1 MNGKREFL
9 NALRFMTIVPVP
21 SSDAIA
27 PDWLSRCARYFP
39 VVGIGV
45 GLVSA
50 VVLLL
55 ADRIWGPV
63 VGSLLAVAASIV
75 VTGALHEDGLAD
87 TADGLGGGSSVEKR
101 LAIMKDSR
109 IGAFGTLALAFSLSL
124 RVTALADMPSWTA
137 AAALISAHAAA
148 RVTPAFV
155 MNALPYAGDTAA
167 MKVSYIDAPV
177 SAHDRRFAL
186 IVVLCALLPLA
197 FISILSVISGLLL
210 GAALAAALTR
220 GRASGSTAIP
230 ATFWARSSKCSR
242 SASCSA
248 SPPSSDRA
256 GWLLIESVLPAA
268 YFTSPLVGEGA
279 RCRCLCGSISSCF
292 RPFQRQ
298 RIRLAFARLGATADP
313 VDRIDH
319 AATAL
324 KQIIR
329 QPHHQPVRRGG
340 R

>member
-1 MNGKREFL
+1 MKGNSEFL

-21 SSDAIA
+21 SSETAIA

-55 ADRIWGPV
+55 ADRIWSPV
-63 VGSLLAVAASIV
+63 VASLLAVAASIL

-109 IGAFGTLALAFSLSL
+109 IGTYGTLALAFSLSL
-124 RVTALADMPSWTA
+124 RVAALADMPSWTA

-148 RVTPAFV
+148 RITPAFV

-167 MKVSYIDAPV
+167 MKVSYVDASV

-186 IVVLCALLPLA
+186 VVVLCALLPLA
-197 FISILSVISGLLL
+197 FISILSLISGLLV
-210 GAALAAALTR
+210 GAALAAAVTY
-220 GRASGSTAIP
+220 
-230 ATFWARSSKCSR
+230 WA
-242 SASCSA
+242 
-248 SPPSSDRA
+248 
-256 GWLLIESVLPAA
+256 
-268 YFTSPLVGEGA
+268 
-279 RCRCLCGSISSCF
+279 
-292 RPFQRQ
+292 RQ
-298 RIRLAFARLGATADP
+298 RINGYTGDVLGAIEQMFEIGFLLG
-313 VDRIDH
+313 V
-319 AATAL
+319 AA
-324 KQIIR
+324 
-329 QPHHQPVRRGG
+329 VVG
-340 R
+340 